1 MVEWAGCAPSSA
13 AAGRSAPSKGSA
25 TGRQCAD
32 HGLTEW
38 SVEAPVSRA
47 TDPRC
52 RARGP
57 LSEAVLMQPGRQVG
71 RQVVNVHVALAG
83 PQDVG
88 VGVHRPGT
96 DGAAVSVRVGGA
108 LLYVN
113 DRATVSRLARIW
125 DMSGANVARLLP
137 RGVDVTK
144 GTVRGMAGPAVMVD
158 ADGSTPTFARLER
171 PAGRPCFLRVT
182 VGRIL
187 CDIRD
192 LDAFRTTVAAFR
204 WAESC
209 AGTAFLPRR
218 AVPAGASAAEAAGR
232 AFAAPATAGRRSRP
246 ADRAA
251 VRAAAAPSRS
261 AGRSLAR

>member
-1 MVEWAGCAPSSA
+1 
-13 AAGRSAPSKGSA
+13 
-25 TGRQCAD
+25 
-32 HGLTEW
+32 
-38 SVEAPVSRA
+38 
-47 TDPRC
+47 
-52 RARGP
+52 

-83 PQDVG
+83 PQDVA

-96 DGAAVSVRVGGA
+96 DGAAVSVRLGGA

-125 DMSGANVARLLP
+125 TMSGADVARLLP

-144 GTVRGMAGPAVMVD
+144 GTVSGMAGPAVMVD

-171 PAGRPCFLRVT
+171 PVGRPSYLRVT
-182 VGRIL
+182 IGRIMF
-187 CDIRD
+187 DIRD

-209 AGTAFLPRR
+209 AETALLPRR
-218 AVPAGASAAEAAGR
+218 VAAGASAAEAAGR
-232 AFAAPATAGRRSRP
+232 AFAAPAAARRRSRP
-246 ADRAA
+246 AERTA

-261 AGRSLAR
+261 AGRSLSR